1 MDIRD
6 DFITNVYQEEVYFVS
21 VARCLDSSVAMLYY
35 GNRDDR
41 ALKKWQLKPYFCVS
55 FCCLNVTILMIIW
68 EWWSDSLP
76 HPTTQAFKFGFVW
89 EWGFTIRTKIILVTK
104 KKKRNFMLKSTNK

>member
-6 DFITNVYQEEVYFVS
+6 NFITNIYQEEVYFVS
-21 VARCLDSSVAMLYY
+21 VARRLDSSVGMLYY
-35 GNRDDR
+35 GNRDDK
-41 ALKKWQLKPYFCVS
+41 ALKKWQLKPCFCVS

-68 EWWSDSLP
+68 EWRSDSLP

-89 EWGFTIRTKIILVTK
+89 GVGFHYKDKNNFGDQK
-104 KKKRNFMLKSTNK
+104 KKFYVKEH

>member
-1 MDIRD
+1 MATQTI
-6 DFITNVYQEEVYFVS
+6 FLCV
-21 VARCLDSSVAMLYY
+21 
-35 GNRDDR
+35 
-41 ALKKWQLKPYFCVS
+41 CVS

-104 KKKRNFMLKSTNK
+104 KRKKFYVKEH